1 MIPATVNWPQLA
13 LLTLRDPKSAAA
25 EIMSWQIPRAVLWMA
40 AALVA
45 IVSTFMSTLSNI
57 VIPVPEP
64 LANMVS
70 SPFTLF
76 MIIAGGFIITVHAL
90 FWTGRAIGGAEDM
103 SDLLALLVWMQT
115 LRAAAQVAI
124 VIAVLMVPPL
134 ASLLVLFV
142 AVATLWVF
150 LNFISVGLHLNSLMR
165 AFFVLIAGA
174 LAMSVGLSIVL
185 SMIGVGSLGVPSN
198 V

>member
-1 MIPATVNWPQLA
+1 MIPATISWPQLA
-13 LLTLRDPKSAAA
+13 LQTLRDPKSAAA
-25 EIMSWQIPRAVLWMA
+25 EIMSWQIPRGVLWMA
-40 AALVA
+40 AALIA

-57 VIPVPEP
+57 VIPVPDP
-64 LANMVS
+64 LSAMVAN
-70 SPFTLF
+70 PFTLF

-90 FWTGRAIGGAEDM
+90 FWAGRAIGGAEDM

-124 VIAVLMVPPL
+124 IISVLLVPVL
-134 ASLLVLFV
+134 ASFLVLFV
-142 AVATLWVF
+142 AVATIWVF

-174 LAMSVGLSIVL
+174 LAMSLGLSILL
-185 SMIGVGSLGVPSN
+185 SMIGVGAMGVPSN